1 MMMGLRIGQERFY
14 NYFRSFV
21 TGKNRR
27 GSARRG
33 RQHLLQAG
41 KLKEIDLATASFGQN
56 FKITPLQQ
64 IMAVTTVA
72 SGGYL
77 LTPHL
82 LKEEL
87 DSNGNVV
94 KSYETNVRRQVI
106 STDTA
111 TQLAKILEEGVSGN
125 GGAKNA
131 DVAGYRVAA
140 KTGTSE
146 KIDKRTTA
154 GGSTTSAPAWASP
167 RRMPPRWRC

>member
-1 MMMGLRIGQERFY
+1 
-14 NYFRSFV
+14 
-21 TGKNRR
+21 
-27 GSARRG
+27 
-33 RQHLLQAG
+33 
-41 KLKEIDLATASFGQN
+41 
-56 FKITPLQQ
+56 
-64 IMAVTTVA
+64 MAVTTVA
-72 SGGYL
+72 SSGYT

-125 GGAKNA
+125 SGAKNA
-131 DVAGYRVAA
+131 YVAGYRVAA

-146 KIDKRTTA
+146 KIDKKDDSGREYYVCSCVGFA
-154 GGSTTSAPAWASP
+154 
-167 RRMPPRWRC
+167 RRMPQGGGADSVDEPTKGVLYGSMWLPPTLPR